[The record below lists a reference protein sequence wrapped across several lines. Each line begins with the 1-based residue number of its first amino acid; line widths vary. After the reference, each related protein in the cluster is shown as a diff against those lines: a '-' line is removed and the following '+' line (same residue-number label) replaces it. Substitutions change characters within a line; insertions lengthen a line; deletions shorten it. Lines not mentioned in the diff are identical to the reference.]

1 MYEYPRT
8 RPWKRKQR
16 LHFVLHVQ
24 QPEGSFFFLNKKGV
38 YVYQPAMFLG
48 LVLEGTHKTRNA
60 TSCFERVFS
69 FCAVA
74 VWLVEPPCCKEGQ
87 DIKYSWLNALLSTK
101 KQDIVSF
108 LT

>member
-1 MYEYPRT
+1 MSILEQGHGNESKGYILYYMYSSLRG
-8 RPWKRKQR
+8 R
-16 LHFVLHVQ
+16 
-24 QPEGSFFFLNKKGV
+24 FFFLNKKGV

-74 VWLVEPPCCKEGQ
+74 VWLEEPPCCKEGQ